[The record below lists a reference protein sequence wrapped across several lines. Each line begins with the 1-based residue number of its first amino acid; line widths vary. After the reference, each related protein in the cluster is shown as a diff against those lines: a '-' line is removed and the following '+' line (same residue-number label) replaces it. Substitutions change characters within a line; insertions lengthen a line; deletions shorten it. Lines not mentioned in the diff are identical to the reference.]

1 MRWRGLITLLV
12 ATMGLAVIAY
22 AVQIRTW
29 HGRGSWAEDP
39 SDRLLAATWLATE
52 IWVHP
57 WLLLVGIAT
66 VIAAVVSFVRR
77 PDAAT
82 VVRRPRASA
91 QLRDV
96 APGKRSR

>member
-1 MRWRGLITLLV
+1 MRRRGLISLLL
-12 ATMGLAVIAY
+12 ATMGLAVIAD

-57 WLLLVGIAT
+57 WLLLVGVAA
-66 VIAAVVSFVRR
+66 VVAAVVSFVRHR
-77 PDAAT
+77 RHGRGAT
-82 VVRRPRASA
+82 EPHRSA
-91 QLRDV
+91 
-96 APGKRSR
+96 